1 MRALCARA
9 TGGIDQLKVEEI
21 PDPTP
26 GAGQVLVSV
35 HAAAGNP
42 ADGKVL
48 RGELTGR
55 FLHAKRF
62 PLVLGYDFAGVVEA
76 VGEGAGDLTVGD
88 HVYGHLPYSGKNRQ
102 GTFAEKVAVPAGEV
116 GRLPGSVAYESA
128 AAAATAG
135 LTALQ
140 GLRDRGRL
148 TSGGR
153 VLVLGAAGGVG
164 TIAIG
169 VARKLGAAHVT
180 AVCAAAAGD
189 FVKDLAPDEVVV
201 RGHGEALALD
211 GPFDVVLDTPAAYGY
226 VACRPMLAPRGAY
239 VTTLPT
245 GALVGGKLMTLLSSR
260 RAALVVVKSAQGD
273 LELLGRWLAEGLKV
287 PIDSRFRV
295 ADAGRAIDRLGQGGM
310 RGRVV
315 VDVAGG
321 W

>member
-21 PDPTP
+21 PDPVA
-26 GAGQVLVSV
+26 GAGQVLVRV
-35 HAAAGNP
+35 HAAAVNP

-48 RGELTGR
+48 RGELAGR
-55 FLHAKRF
+55 FLHARRF
-62 PLVLGYDFAGVVEA
+62 PLVLGYDLAGVVEA
-76 VGEGAGDLTVGD
+76 VGAGAGDLAIGD
-88 HVYGHLPYSGKNRQ
+88 RVFGHLPYSGKNRQ
-102 GTFAEKVAVPAGEV
+102 GTFADKVAVPAAEV
-116 GRLPGSVAYESA
+116 GRLPGPVSFEIG

-148 TSGGR
+148 SAGGR
-153 VLVLGAAGGVG
+153 ALVLGAAGGVG

-169 VARKLGAAHVT
+169 VARKLGARVT
-180 AVCAAAAGD
+180 AVCSPAAAELVRG
-189 FVKDLAPDEVVV
+189 LGPDEVVA
-201 RGHGEALALD
+201 RGHGDPLGLE
-211 GPFDVVLDTPAAYGY
+211 GPFDVVFDTPAAYGY
-226 VACRPMLAPRGAY
+226 VACRRMLAPRGAY

-245 GALVGGKLMTLLSSR
+245 GALVAGKLMTLASSR
-260 RAALVVVKSAQGD
+260 RAALLVVKSARVD
-273 LELLGRWLAEGLKV
+273 LELLGGWLAEGLAV
-287 PIDSRFRV
+287 PIDSRFPV
-295 ADAGRAIDRLGQGGM
+295 AEAGRAIDRLGQGGM